1 MALMRK
7 THVNANAMRTMK
19 LERAITM
26 GNPLKRLSLPYT
38 KDGTVGSLPTKKLA
52 IATSS
57 KEMINVKNID
67 TKIPGLMRGKV
78 IFLKVVN
85 PVAPKSWAASSKDR
99 SNPISLAMS
108 TKLE

>member
-7 THVNANAMRTMK
+7 KDANANAMMTMK
-19 LERAITM
+19 LERAIAV
-26 GNPLKRLSLPYT
+26 GNPSQRLSRPKT
-38 KDGTVGSLPTKKLA
+38 NIGTVKSLPHKKVEITA
-52 IATSS
+52 SS

-85 PVAPKSWAASSKDR
+85 PVAPKS
-99 SNPISLAMS
+99 
-108 TKLE
+108 

>member
-1 MALMRK
+1 MRK
-7 THVNANAMRTMK
+7 KHANANAMTTMK
-19 LERAITM
+19 LERAIAM
-26 GNPLKRLSLPYT
+26 GNPSQRLSRPHT
-38 KDGTVGSLPTKKLA
+38 NIGTVASPPTRKLA
-52 IATSS
+52 IMTSS
-57 KEMINVKNID
+57 REMTNAKNIE